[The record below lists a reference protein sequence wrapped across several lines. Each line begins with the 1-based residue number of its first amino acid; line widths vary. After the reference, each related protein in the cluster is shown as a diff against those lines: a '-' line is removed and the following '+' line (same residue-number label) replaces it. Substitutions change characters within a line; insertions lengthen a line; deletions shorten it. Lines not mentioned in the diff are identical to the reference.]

1 MYITITRQHL
11 GNHFS
16 QSAGDYVAYLE
27 KENKDRSPEDREQ
40 FFDQN
45 NDQVSPER
53 VVEEI
58 DQNTAK
64 LKKKEPKFYALTINP
79 SQRELRHIGNDPQM
93 LRQYVREVMK
103 DYAAAF
109 HRDREVTVTDIKY
122 FAKIEHERRF
132 KGFDRQVKE
141 NQPYRAR
148 MAKLNNDLRKLERG
162 EITGSAKAIKG
173 EVEQLIRDA
182 PHKIDGVPI
191 KQGMRK
197 PGLQTHIHIIVSRK
211 DAENKLS
218 LSPGSRYIESEASL
232 NGQTVKRGFNRNQ
245 FYEQAEKRFDAVFQY
260 NRNFVETYQARKEFN
275 TNPYG
280 YFAKLMGLPTNE
292 RSAAFK
298 ILGKAGV
305 HIPKLGIPKT
315 KVDLALK
322 TIKEMKKAVQ
332 LARTASNIE
341 I

>member
-27 KENKDRSPEDREQ
+27 KENEDRSTEDKER

-45 NDQVSPER
+45 NDRVEPDQVIK
-53 VVEEI
+53 EI
-58 DQNTAK
+58 DGNTAK

-79 SQRELRHIGNDPQM
+79 SQRELRHIDNDPEK
-93 LRQYVREVMK
+93 LRLYVREVMR

-109 HRDREVTVTDIKY
+109 HRERKVTVDDIKY

-148 MAKLNNDLRKLERG
+148 IAKLENDLRKLERG
-162 EITGSAKAIKG
+162 EITANAKAIQNEIK
-173 EVEQLIRDA
+173 QLIRDA
-182 PHKIDGVPI
+182 PHKMDGVPI

-218 LSPGSRYIESEASL
+218 LSPGSRYVESEASL
-232 NGQTVKRGFNRNQ
+232 NGQTVKRGFNRNH
-245 FYEQAEKRFDAVFQY
+245 FYDQAGKRFDALFQY
-260 NRNFVETYQARKEFN
+260 HRNYVETYQARKEFN
-275 TNPYG
+275 ADPYG

-305 HIPKLGIPKT
+305 HIPKLGIPKA

-322 TIKEMKKAVQ
+322 TIKEMKKAIHV
-332 LARTASNIE
+332 ARTASNIE